1 VLRDAVGVGVA
12 TGAYGVSFG
21 ALSVA
26 AGLSI
31 AQTAALSLLMFTGAS
46 QFALVGVI
54 GSGGNPLA
62 GAATA
67 VLLGVR
73 NGLYGLGLAGVL
85 RVRGVRRLGA
95 AQLMIDE
102 SAAMAVGH
110 EDPRL
115 ARLAYWAT
123 GGAVFV
129 CWNLATVVGGV
140 GAESLSDPT
149 TLGLD
154 AAAPAAFLALLAPR
168 LHAREPWVVALL
180 AALVALVATPFLSDG
195 LPVLCAALVA
205 VIAGIW
211 WRDPLG
217 GLDVAPDDRAPDQAP
232 PDGTDGEGP
241 S

>member
-1 VLRDAVGVGVA
+1 VTLPPDRRDVVRDAAGVGIA
-12 TGAYGVSFG
+12 TGACGMSFG

-31 AQTAALSLLMFTGAS
+31 AQTAALSVLMFTGAS

-54 GSGGNPLA
+54 GTGGNPLA

-67 VLLGVR
+67 VLLGLR
-73 NGLYGLGLAGVL
+73 NGLYGLGLAPVL
-85 RVRGVRRLGA
+85 RVRGARRLGA
-95 AQLMIDE
+95 AHLMIDE

-123 GGAVFV
+123 GLAVFV
-129 CWNLATVVGGV
+129 CWNAATLVGGL
-140 GAESLSDPT
+140 GAEALSDPT

-205 VIAGIW
+205 VIAGLGW
-211 WRDPLG
+211 HDSLG
-217 GLDVAPDDRAPDQAP
+217 GLDVDEA
-232 PDGTDGEGP
+232 GERP
-241 S
+241 